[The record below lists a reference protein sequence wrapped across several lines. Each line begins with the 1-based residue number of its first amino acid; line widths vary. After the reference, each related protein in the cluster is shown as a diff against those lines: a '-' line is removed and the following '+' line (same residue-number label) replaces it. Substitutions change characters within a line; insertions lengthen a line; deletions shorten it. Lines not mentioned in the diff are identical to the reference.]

1 MMMQDMKLDWLPPA
15 MEETV
20 KRIEAVSGTV
30 EGPETLKAALADA
43 LGSKGKM
50 YRPLLLLMC
59 AGAPE
64 HWLSRDR
71 VISTAAAV
79 ELTHTASLI
88 HDDVVDDA
96 HIRRGA
102 PTVQS
107 KYGKHAAVY
116 AGDSLLASALCDL
129 LAHGCAESAAELLGC
144 VKKMCAGEIA
154 QMTNRWNTEVGLDA
168 YFEAISGKTAALF
181 ATACRLGA
189 REGGRSPGGVEA
201 LGRFGYYL
209 GMLFQLNDDLN
220 DWTSDSARSGKAVN
234 MDFFD
239 GIFTYPAISTF
250 ADPVLGP
257 KLKALAAEA
266 KRCGTSE
273 RLAERARRIVEEAG
287 GLKSCEQAIEGYS
300 ASARLCL
307 RELREDEGAVIVMA
321 DCIDRFCAARR
332 G

>member
-96 HIRRGA
+96 PIRRGA

-181 ATACRLGA
+181 ATASGWA
-189 REGGRSPGGVEA
+189 PGGRAQSRGRGGPGQIRILSGNA
-201 LGRFGYYL
+201 LSAQRRPQRL
-209 GMLFQLNDDLN
+209 DL
-220 DWTSDSARSGKAVN
+220 
-234 MDFFD
+234 
-239 GIFTYPAISTF
+239 
-250 ADPVLGP
+250 
-257 KLKALAAEA
+257 
-266 KRCGTSE
+266 
-273 RLAERARRIVEEAG
+273 
-287 GLKSCEQAIEGYS
+287 
-300 ASARLCL
+300 
-307 RELREDEGAVIVMA
+307 
-321 DCIDRFCAARR
+321 
-332 G
+332 